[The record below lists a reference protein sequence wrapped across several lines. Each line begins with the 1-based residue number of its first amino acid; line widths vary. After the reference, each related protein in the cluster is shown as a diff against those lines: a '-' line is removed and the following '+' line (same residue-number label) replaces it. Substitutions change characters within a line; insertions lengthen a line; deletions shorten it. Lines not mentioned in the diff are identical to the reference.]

1 MKRFKVRRLAVAGRE
16 VKGLAATRRAAW
28 LISVLLTLLS
38 ACAPAATDVSSE
50 PALYAA
56 PFDAVFNATLEII
69 AADPAV
75 PAYSPGGVNNYRRGP
90 STPWLVTV
98 SDREAGLIVAEA
110 RSRAAGFVGS
120 SAPPDVHTLNVRLE
134 RVGETRTQ
142 VSARGTPYTRRF
154 LGRLEAALTKQ
165 FGQ

>member
-1 MKRFKVRRLAVAGRE
+1 MRVVVRAG
-16 VKGLAATRRAAW
+16 L
-28 LISVLLTLLS
+28 VLLMPLGGLLS
-38 ACAPAATDVSSE
+38 SCAPAVTDASSE
-50 PALYAA
+50 PAVYAA
-56 PFDAVFNATLEII
+56 PFDEVFNAVLDTV

-120 SAPPDVHTLNVRLE
+120 SAPPDVHTVNVRLE
-134 RVGETRTQ
+134 RVGEERTRA
-142 VSARGTPYTRRF
+142 SARGTPYTKRF
-154 LGRLEAALTKQ
+154 LARLGAALSER

>member
-1 MKRFKVRRLAVAGRE
+1 MKRSRVRGLETTRRTLWL
-16 VKGLAATRRAAW
+16 GLALWAF
-28 LISVLLTLLS
+28 LGG
-38 ACAPAATDVSSE
+38 CAPAATDASSE
-50 PALYAA
+50 PAVYAA
-56 PFDAVFNATLEII
+56 PFDEVFNAILGII

-120 SAPPDVHTLNVRLE
+120 SAPPDVHTVNVRLE
-134 RVGETRTQ
+134 SVGEERTR
-142 VSARGTPYTRRF
+142 VSARGTPYTKRF
-154 LGRLEAALTKQ
+154 LVRLEAALAEQ

>member
-1 MKRFKVRRLAVAGRE
+1 MKPLE
-16 VKGLAATRRAAW
+16 TTRRAAW
-28 LISVLLTLLS
+28 LVPVLLLLPS
-38 ACAPAATDVSSE
+38 GLLGSCAPAATDASSE
-50 PALYAA
+50 PAVYAA
-56 PFDAVFNATLEII
+56 PFDEVFNAILGII

-120 SAPPDVHTLNVRLE
+120 SAPPDVHTVNVRLE
-134 RVGETRTQ
+134 RVGEGRTR
-142 VSARGTPYTRRF
+142 VSARGTPYTKRF
-154 LGRLEAALTKQ
+154 LVRLEAALAEQ